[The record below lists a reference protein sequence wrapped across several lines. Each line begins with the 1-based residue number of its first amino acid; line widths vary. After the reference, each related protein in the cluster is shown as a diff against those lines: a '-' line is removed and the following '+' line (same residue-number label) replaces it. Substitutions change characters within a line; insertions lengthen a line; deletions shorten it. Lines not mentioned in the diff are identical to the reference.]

1 MRVLVTGATGLIGS
15 HLVPALKREGH
26 QVVRLGRRPGAADF
40 LWDPLRGTL
49 DARALEGVEA
59 VVHLAGEN
67 IGQRWTA
74 QRRERIWRSRVEGAR
89 LLAEAIVASPSPPR
103 VFVSASAVGYYG
115 DRGQEPLDESS
126 GPGTGFL
133 ADLCRAWE
141 EAAQEATRAGTRV
154 VNTRFG
160 VVLSGRGGALARLLP
175 LFRLGLGATL
185 GSGRQFMSWVALD
198 DAVAGLLFALSR
210 DDLSGPVN
218 VTAPNPVTNAEFT
231 RTLARVLGRPAFL
244 RVPAFA
250 LRLAMGRMADEALL
264 MGQRVLPA
272 KLQAAGFQF
281 RYPELEAAL
290 RHVLG
295 R

>member
-15 HLVPALKREGH
+15 HLVPALQREGH
-26 QVVRLGRRPGAADF
+26 QVVRLGRRPEAADF

-89 LLAEAIVASPSPPR
+89 LLAEAIVAAPSPPR

-141 EAAQEATRAGTRV
+141 EAAQGATRAGTRV

-218 VTAPNPVTNAEFT
+218 VSAPNPVTNAEFT

>member
-89 LLAEAIVASPSPPR
+89 LLAEAIVAAPSPPR

-141 EAAQEATRAGTRV
+141 EAAQGATRAGTRV